1 LALTQTEF
9 IVDLFL
15 LLAGSLFAGEL
26 ASRLGQP
33 ALVGQLLVGVILGP
47 TIVGQ
52 YLGLT
57 SLPPEFSSLQFL
69 ATVFILF
76 LAGLETAPEEI
87 YRMGALTALLG
98 VAIFAVPF
106 SGLFLVI
113 TLVLPGTSILKALF
127 IALTLS
133 ITALP
138 VMGIMLVQFG
148 LLHRPIGKFLM
159 NAALINELTAVTV
172 FAVLLELFSGKGT
185 GYGAVGMALLDLAI
199 FLGVMIGIYLV
210 IRFLQRTPIWGEIR
224 DRFARD
230 WRSKGVGF
238 ALLMVLLVGASLFS
252 QFLGLTFVVGA
263 FYAGLLVTR
272 DTAGASTHKSIS
284 TVFDTISWGF
294 FIPLF
299 FAFVGLQMNLRLIR
313 TPDLILVFGVL
324 LVVAVALKVLV
335 GDLAGRLSGWS
346 ATDSR
351 AIGFLVSSRGAVELA
366 MAVILLQD
374 GIFNVQLFTIVA
386 GVGLLTTMIAPIG
399 ALRAWQSTR
408 ETNEELL
415 QRVPS
420 LRGVRGRAWIRTPA
434 LTWGDVRDFHADP
447 SVPLSGGASP
457 VPPPAPSPT
466 PEPAEGMDA
475 SNPLTL
481 GNDPARPPLPAARR
495 KPPVR

>member
-1 LALTQTEF
+1 MALTQTEF

-15 LLAGSLFAGEL
+15 LLAGSLFAGEF

-33 ALVGQLLVGVILGP
+33 ALVGQLLVGVVLGP
-47 TIVGQ
+47 TILGQ
-52 YLGLT
+52 YFGLS

-76 LAGLETAPEEI
+76 LAGLEIAPEEI
-87 YRMGALTALLG
+87 YRMGVLTAILG
-98 VAIFAVPF
+98 VAIFVVPF
-106 SGLFLVI
+106 AGLFLVT
-113 TLVLPGTSILKALF
+113 TLLFPGVSVLKALF

-138 VMGIMLVQFG
+138 VMGIMLAQFG
-148 LLHRPIGKFLM
+148 LLQRPIGRFLM

-172 FAVLLELFSGKGT
+172 FAVLLELFAGRGT
-185 GYGAVGMALLDLAI
+185 GAMAVGIAGVDLAV
-199 FLGVMIGIYLV
+199 FLAVMFGIYLG
-210 IRFLQRTPIWGEIR
+210 IRLLQRTPIWEQIQ

-230 WRSKGVGF
+230 WHSKGVGF

-263 FYAGLLVTR
+263 FYAGLIVTR
-272 DTAGASTHKSIS
+272 DTAGASTHRSIS

-299 FAFVGLQMNLRLIR
+299 FAFVGLQMNLRLLG
-313 TPDLILVFGVL
+313 TPDLIFVFAVL
-324 LVVAVALKVLV
+324 LVVAVLLKVLV
-335 GDLAGRLSGWS
+335 GDLAGRLRGWS

-374 GIFNVQLFTIVA
+374 GIFNVPLFTIVA
-386 GVGLLTTMIAPIG
+386 GVGLLTTMLAPIG
-399 ALRAWQSTR
+399 ALRSWQSTPLSK
-408 ETNEELL
+408 EELI

-420 LRGVRGRAWIRTPA
+420 LREVSGRSWIRTPA
-434 LTWGDVRDFHADP
+434 LAWGDVRDFHSDP
-447 SVPLSGGASP
+447 SAPSTGGVPPASP
-457 VPPPAPSPT
+457 SSYESTEGSVDSSLSTAPGDPP
-466 PEPAEGMDA
+466 
-475 SNPLTL
+475 
-481 GNDPARPPLPAARR
+481 RPPLPAPRR
-495 KPPVR
+495 KPPGV

>member
-1 LALTQTEF
+1 LALTQTQF

-15 LLAGSLFAGEL
+15 LLAGSLLAGEV

-33 ALVGQLLVGVILGP
+33 ALVGQLLVGVVFGP
-47 TIVGQ
+47 TVFGQ

-57 SLPPEFSSLQFL
+57 SLPAEFSSIQFL

-76 LAGLETAPEEI
+76 LAGLEIVPEEI

-98 VAIFAVPF
+98 VAIFAIPF
-106 SGLFLVI
+106 SGLFLVT
-113 TLVLPGTSILKALF
+113 TLLFPGIGILKALF

-148 LLHRPIGKFLM
+148 LLHQPLGKFLM

-172 FAVLLELFSGKGT
+172 FAVLLELFTGHGSGT
-185 GYGAVGMALLDLAI
+185 TAVGLAVVALAVFLA
-199 FLGVMIGIYLV
+199 VMIGIYLI
-210 IRFLQRTPIWGEIR
+210 IRALQKTRFWAEIR

-230 WRSKGVGF
+230 WRSKGAGF
-238 ALLMVLLVGASLFS
+238 AILMVLVVGASLFS

-272 DTAGASTHKSIS
+272 ETAGVTTHKSIS

-299 FAFVGLQMNLRLIR
+299 FAFVGLQMDLRLLDS
-313 TPDLILVFGVL
+313 PYLLLVFSSL
-324 LVVAVALKVLV
+324 LVVAVVLKVLV
-335 GDLAGRLSGWS
+335 GDLAGRLRGWNPV
-346 ATDSR
+346 DSR

-374 GIFNVQLFTIVA
+374 GVFNVQLFTIVA
-386 GVGLLTTMIAPIG
+386 GVGLLTTIIAPIG
-399 ALRAWQSTR
+399 ALRTWQST
-408 ETNEELL
+408 EQSKEDLF

-420 LRGVRGRAWIRTPA
+420 LRESAARGWIRAPA
-434 LTWGDVRDFHADP
+434 LAWGDVRDFHVDP
-447 SVPLSGGASP
+447 SDVGRPLAPAASAETTETPAASP
-457 VPPPAPSPT
+457 AAAATDAPI
-466 PEPAEGMDA
+466 
-475 SNPLTL
+475 
-481 GNDPARPPLPAARR
+481 RPPLPSPRR
-495 KPPVR
+495 KPPVI

>member
-1 LALTQTEF
+1 MALSQTEF

-33 ALVGQLLVGVILGP
+33 ALVGQLLVGVLLGP
-47 TIVGQ
+47 TILGQ
-52 YLGLT
+52 YLGLST
-57 SLPPEFSSLQFL
+57 LPPEFSSLQFL

-87 YRMGALTALLG
+87 LRMGALTALLG
-98 VAIFAVPF
+98 IAIFVIPF
-106 SGLFLVI
+106 TGLFLVI
-113 TLVLPGTSILKALF
+113 TLLLPGVSILKALF

-138 VMGIMLVQFG
+138 VMGIMLAQFG
-148 LLHRPIGKFLM
+148 LLHKPIGKFLM

-172 FAVLLELFSGKGT
+172 FAVLLELFLGKGT
-185 GYGAVGMALLDLAI
+185 GYTAVGLALVDLFV
-199 FLGVMIGIYLV
+199 FLGVMVGIYLG
-210 IRFLQRTPIWGEIR
+210 IRLLQRTPIWGEVR

-272 DTAGASTHKSIS
+272 DTAGASAHRSIS

-299 FAFVGLQMNLRLIR
+299 FAFVGLQMNLRLVG

-324 LVVAVALKVLV
+324 LVVAVVLKVLV
-335 GDLAGRLSGWS
+335 GDLAGRLRGWG
-346 ATDSR
+346 AADAR

-366 MAVILLQD
+366 MALILLQD
-374 GIFNVQLFTIVA
+374 GVFDVQLFTIVA

-399 ALRAWQSTR
+399 ALRAWQSTLESR
-408 ETNEELL
+408 TELL

-420 LRGVRGRAWIRTPA
+420 LQGVRGRAWIRTPA
-434 LTWGDVRDFHADP
+434 LAFGDVRDFHSDP
-447 SVPLSGGASP
+447 SASTSGRT
-457 VPPPAPSPT
+457 PPATRST
-466 PEPAEGMDA
+466 PDSGEGTVKSD
-475 SNPLTL
+475 PLAL
-481 GNDPARPPLPAARR
+481 PDNPARPPLPAVKR
-495 KPPVR
+495 KPPAD

>member
-1 LALTQTEF
+1 LALSQTEF

-33 ALVGQLLVGVILGP
+33 ALVGQLLVGVVLGP
-47 TIVGQ
+47 TILGQ
-52 YLGLT
+52 YLGLST
-57 SLPPEFSSLQFL
+57 LPPEFSSLQFL

-87 YRMGALTALLG
+87 YRMGPLTALLG
-98 VAIFAVPF
+98 IAIFVIPF

-113 TLVLPGTSILKALF
+113 TVLLPGVSLLKALF

-138 VMGIMLVQFG
+138 VMGIMLAQFG
-148 LLHRPIGKFLM
+148 LLHKPIGKFLM

-172 FAVLLELFSGKGT
+172 FAVLLELFLGKGT
-185 GYGAVGMALLDLAI
+185 GFVAVGMAVLDLAI
-199 FLGVMIGIYLV
+199 FLGVMIGIYV
-210 IRFLQRTPIWGEIR
+210 GIRILQRTPIWERVR
-224 DRFARD
+224 DSFARD

-263 FYAGLLVTR
+263 FYAGILVTR
-272 DTAGASTHKSIS
+272 DTAGASAHRSIS

-299 FAFVGLQMNLRLIR
+299 FAFVGLQMNLRLVG

-324 LVVAVALKVLV
+324 LVVAVVLKVLV
-335 GDLAGRLSGWS
+335 GDLAGRLRGWS
-346 ATDSR
+346 AVDSR
-351 AIGFLVSSRGAVELA
+351 AIGYLVSSRGAVELA

-374 GIFNVQLFTIVA
+374 GVFDVQLFTIVA

-399 ALRAWQSTR
+399 ALRAWQSTP
-408 ETNEELL
+408 ESAEELH

-420 LRGVRGRAWIRTPA
+420 LRDVPGRAWIRTPA
-434 LTWGDVRDFHADP
+434 LAFGDVRDFHADP
-447 SVPLSGGASP
+447 STASARHSPSAPPSSPGAAESTEQLDPLALP
-457 VPPPAPSPT
+457 
-466 PEPAEGMDA
+466 D
-475 SNPLTL
+475 N
-481 GNDPARPPLPAARR
+481 PARPPLPAVRR
-495 KPPVR
+495 KPPAD

>member
-15 LLAGSLFAGEL
+15 LLAGSLLAGEL

-47 TIVGQ
+47 TILGQ
-52 YLGLT
+52 YFGLAT
-57 SLPPEFSSLQFL
+57 LPPEFSSLQFL

-76 LAGLETAPEEI
+76 LAGLEIGPDQI
-87 YRMGALTALLG
+87 YRMGPLTAILG
-98 VAIFAVPF
+98 VAIFVVPF
-106 SGLFLVI
+106 SGLFLVT
-113 TLVLPGTSILKALF
+113 TLVLPGVSILKALF

-138 VMGIMLVQFG
+138 VMGIMLAQFG

-172 FAVLLELFSGKGT
+172 FAVLLELITGKGT
-185 GYGAVGMALLDLAI
+185 GFVAVGLALADLAV
-199 FLGVMIGIYLV
+199 FLAVMIGIYLG
-210 IRFLQRTPIWGEIR
+210 IRFLQRTPIWEQVR

-272 DTAGASTHKSIS
+272 DTAGASTHRSIS

-299 FAFVGLQMNLRLIR
+299 FAFVGLQMNLRLVG
-313 TPDLILVFGVL
+313 TPDLIFIFAVL
-324 LVVAVALKVLV
+324 LVVAVVLKVLI
-335 GDLAGRLSGWS
+335 GDLAGRLSGWTS
-346 ATDSR
+346 ADSR

-374 GIFNVQLFTIVA
+374 GVFNVQLFTIVA
-386 GVGLLTTMIAPIG
+386 GIGLLTTIIAPIG
-399 ALRAWQSTR
+399 ALRAWQSTP
-408 ETNEELL
+408 ESKEELL

-420 LRGVRGRAWIRTPA
+420 LRDSSGRSWIRTPA
-434 LTWGDVRDFHADP
+434 LSWGDVRDFHSDP
-447 SVPLSGGASP
+447 SVASAGGAAEA
-457 VPPPAPSPT
+457 PAPHPESMGGSVDATLPT
-466 PEPAEGMDA
+466 LPEDTP
-475 SNPLTL
+475 
-481 GNDPARPPLPAARR
+481 RPPLPAARR
-495 KPPVR
+495 KPPAV

>member
-1 LALTQTEF
+1 LALSQTEF

-33 ALVGQLLVGVILGP
+33 ALVGQLLVGVVLGP
-47 TIVGQ
+47 TILGQ
-52 YLGLT
+52 YLGLS

-87 YRMGALTALLG
+87 YRMGPLTALLG
-98 VAIFAVPF
+98 VAIFVIPF
-106 SGLFLVI
+106 CGVFLVV
-113 TLVLPGTSILKALF
+113 TVLLPGGSILKALF

-138 VMGIMLVQFG
+138 VMGIMLAQFG
-148 LLHRPIGKFLM
+148 LLHRPLGKFLM

-172 FAVLLELFSGKGT
+172 FAVLLALFLGKGT
-185 GYGAVGMALLDLAI
+185 GYSAVGMAVLDLVI
-199 FLGVMIGIYLV
+199 FLGVMIGIYV
-210 IRFLQRTPIWGEIR
+210 GIRLLQRTPIWEQVR

-263 FYAGLLVTR
+263 FYAGILVTR
-272 DTAGASTHKSIS
+272 DTAGASAHRSIS
-284 TVFDTISWGF
+284 TIFDTISWGF

-299 FAFVGLQMNLRLIR
+299 FAFVGLQMNLRVIG
-313 TPDLILVFGVL
+313 TPTLILVFGVL

-335 GDLAGRLSGWS
+335 GDLAGRLRGWS
-346 ATDSR
+346 PADSR

-374 GIFNVQLFTIVA
+374 GVFDVQLFTIVA
-386 GVGLLTTMIAPIG
+386 AVGLLTTMIAPIG
-399 ALRAWQSTR
+399 ALRAWQSTPDSQ
-408 ETNEELL
+408 EELL

-420 LRGVRGRAWIRTPA
+420 LRGLRGRAWIRTPA
-434 LTWGDVRDFHADP
+434 LDYGDVRDFHAAP
-447 SVPLSGGASP
+447 SASSLQRSSS
-457 VPPPAPSPT
+457 APSPA
-466 PEPAEGMDA
+466 PGSNDSADP
-475 SNPLTL
+475 SNPHALPD
-481 GNDPARPPLPAARR
+481 NPARPPLPNLRR
-495 KPPVR
+495 KPPAH